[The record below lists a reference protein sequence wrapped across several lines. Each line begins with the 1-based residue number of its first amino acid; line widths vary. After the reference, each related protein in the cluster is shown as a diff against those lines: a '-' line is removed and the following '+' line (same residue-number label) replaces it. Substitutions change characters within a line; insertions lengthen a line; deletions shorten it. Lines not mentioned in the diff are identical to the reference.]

1 MQFIRRAAVRPRR
14 LAIFPGA
21 FHPPT
26 RAHMELAARA
36 LAHADEVLFVLPR
49 TQPHKRYD
57 QVGLEDRIR
66 MVELAAAGWP
76 QYSVGVSERG
86 LFIDL
91 ARECR
96 PLYNPLE
103 RLFILCGRDAAER
116 AINWDY
122 GQADAFSE
130 MLNEFEMLVGS
141 RGGKFTPPPGLERRI
156 HTLSMPPEYDEVSST
171 EVRERIRRGQ
181 AWEHL
186 VPEVLIP
193 LVRELYAAYKEN

>member
-1 MQFIRRAAVRPRR
+1 MQFIRRAPGRPRR
-14 LAIFPGA
+14 LAVFPGA

-26 RAHMELAARA
+26 KAHMELARRA
-36 LAHADEVLFVLPR
+36 LARADEVLFVLPR
-49 TQPHKRYD
+49 IQPHKRYD
-57 QVGLEDRIR
+57 EVGLEDRCR
-66 MVELAAAGWP
+66 MVELAAAETP
-76 QYSVGVSERG
+76 QYSVGISEHG

-96 PLYNPLE
+96 PLYDPLE

-122 GQADAFSE
+122 GRPGAFRE

-141 RGGKFTPPPGLERRI
+141 RGGEFVPPPSLEHRI
-156 HTLSMPPEYDEVSST
+156 HTLAMPPEYDEVSST

-193 LVRELYAAYKEN
+193 LVRELYAAHKQS